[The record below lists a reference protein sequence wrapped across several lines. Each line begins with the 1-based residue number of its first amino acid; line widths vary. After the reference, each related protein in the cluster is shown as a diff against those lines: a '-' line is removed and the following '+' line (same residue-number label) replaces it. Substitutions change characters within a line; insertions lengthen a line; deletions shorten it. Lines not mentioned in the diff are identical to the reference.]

1 MQNSP
6 NQGDPDQDQRKNAG
20 MEESTI
26 EFLRARLLSER
37 SVSKTARQRAD
48 ELAKRV
54 LELEEELK
62 IVSLQRKKAEK
73 AAADV
78 LAILENNGIS
88 EFSDEF
94 DSTSEQD
101 VIHCESKAGHSPEE
115 EDSSVDSRM
124 QRNHTDELSSSEL
137 ESSPLPGR
145 RLSWKGCKDCSHSRE
160 KKYMDSP
167 IRRRNSSVST
177 TSASPRCRVGKSCRQ
192 IRRRETS
199 NEFSCY
205 VNIYIL
211 AAPRFSN
218 MLCGWVVR
226 SATEESQCDNIMLSP
241 QQNGVATFSEGLP
254 SRSDTRAEILR
265 EGAEQDANI
274 CLGTPVSGDIENQ
287 RMVANGSNYLNTRG
301 SGKDMELAL
310 AHQAQLI
317 GQYEEEEK
325 AQREWE
331 EKFREN
337 YSNTPDSC
345 EPGNHSDVTEERDE
359 PKDDAPPDHVGT
371 TALLDQEAKSKVED
385 ICVTKKSSESQP
397 NGFQSP
403 PQVDLGCFQG
413 RKSQPSD
420 VGFPVATGI
429 RNQQPST
436 GNLSVPPSP
445 SYHHRSHLEGP
456 TGSQSPQI
464 VPSESKNEQY
474 ALIPHETPDKLGSV
488 LEALHQA
495 KLSLKHSANNAI
507 PPIGSSSVGN
517 AIEFSVGDR
526 RPEVPTG
533 CPGLFRVPSDFD
545 LEATAKSNFPG
556 SNSRL
561 SLTNHY
567 PDPGNTLTAVD
578 LFTTPFTTPFTVST
592 SSIST
597 GNRNHSVSINPYIE
611 SRSRIPDSP
620 ETWSRFPYYNPLP
633 GPSLGAGLPLSRR
646 YAYTDPNADAAALVS
661 SSTFISP
668 VYPYPDLM
676 PSDERQRLFSSMGAG
691 IPPPNRFSFSNDI
704 IRPNNMSSIAFS
716 FPDVMPRIPS
726 EERSRLF
733 LSSGPGIPSQNR
745 FTLENGHIP
754 SEERSRLFSSRGP
767 GIPSQNRFALEKGHI
782 PSEERSRFSS
792 SGPGIPSQN
801 QFALENDHLRR
812 NMYR

>member
-1 MQNSP
+1 MGSFLMQFHWNM
-6 NQGDPDQDQRKNAG
+6 KNAG
-20 MEESTI
+20 MEESKMTI

-115 EDSSVDSRM
+115 EESSVDSRM

-145 RLSWKGCKDCSHSRE
+145 RLSWKGCKDCLRSRE

-167 IRRRNSSVST
+167 IRRRSSSVST

-192 IRRRETS
+192 IRRRETR
-199 NEFSCY
+199 
-205 VNIYIL
+205 I
-211 AAPRFSN
+211 SN

-226 SATEESQCDNIMLSP
+226 SATEESQSDNIMLSP

-254 SRSDTRAEILR
+254 SRSDTGTEIMR

-274 CLGTPVSGDIENQ
+274 CLGAPVSGDIKNQ
-287 RMVANGSNYLNTRG
+287 RMVANGSDYLNTRG

-337 YSNTPDSC
+337 NSNTPDSC

-359 PKDDAPPDHVGT
+359 PKDDPPPDHVGT
-371 TALLDQEAKSKVED
+371 TTSLDQEAKSKVEN
-385 ICVTKKSSESQP
+385 ICVTKESSESQPNGFQSPHPPDHVGTTASLDQEAKSKVENICVTKESSESQP

-403 PQVDLGCFQG
+403 PQVDLGCFQDQ
-413 RKSQPSD
+413 KSQPSD
-420 VGFPVATGI
+420 VGFPLATGI
-429 RNQQPST
+429 QNQQPST
-436 GNLSVPPSP
+436 GNHSVPPSP

-464 VPSESKNEQY
+464 VPSESKNERY
-474 ALIPHETPDKLGSV
+474 ALILHETPDKLGSV
-488 LEALHQA
+488 LNALHQA

-578 LFTTPFTTPFTVST
+578 RFTTPFTVST

-597 GNRNHSVSINPYIE
+597 GNRNHSVSTNPYIE

-620 ETWSRFPYYNPLP
+620 EPWSRFPYYDPLP
-633 GPSLGAGLPLSRR
+633 GPSLGTGLPSSRR
-646 YAYTDPNADAAALVS
+646 YAYTDPNADASALVS

-676 PSDERQRLFSSMGAG
+676 PRIPSDERQRLFSSMGAG
-691 IPPPNRFSFSNDI
+691 IPPPNCFSFSNDI
-704 IRPNNMSSIAFS
+704 IRPNNMSSSAFSPPAFS

-726 EERSRLF
+726 GERSRLF

-745 FTLENGHIP
+745 FALENDHIA
-754 SEERSRLFSSRGP
+754 SEERSRL
-767 GIPSQNRFALEKGHI
+767 
-782 PSEERSRFSS
+782 FSS

-801 QFALENDHLRR
+801 RFALENDHLRR

>member
-6 NQGDPDQDQRKNAG
+6 NQQDPDQDQRKNAG
-20 MEESTI
+20 VEESKMTI

-115 EDSSVDSRM
+115 EESSVDSRM

-145 RLSWKGCKDCSHSRE
+145 RLSWKGCKDCSRSRE

-192 IRRRETS
+192 IRRRET
-199 NEFSCY
+199 
-205 VNIYIL
+205 
-211 AAPRFSN
+211 
-218 MLCGWVVR
+218 R
-226 SATEESQCDNIMLSP
+226 SATVESQSDNIILSP

-254 SRSDTRAEILR
+254 SRSDTGAEILR

-274 CLGTPVSGDIENQ
+274 CLDAPVSRDIENQ

-331 EKFREN
+331 EKYREN
-337 YSNTPDSC
+337 NSNTPDSC
-345 EPGNHSDVTEERDE
+345 EPGNHSDVTEETDE

-371 TALLDQEAKSKVED
+371 MASVDQEAKSKVEN
-385 ICVTKKSSESQP
+385 ICVTKESSESQP

-403 PQVDLGCFQG
+403 PQVDLGCFQYQ
-413 RKSQPSD
+413 KSQPSD
-420 VGFPVATGI
+420 VGFSVATGI
-429 RNQQPST
+429 QNQQPST
-436 GNLSVPPSP
+436 GNHSVPPSP

-464 VPSESKNEQY
+464 GPSESKNEQY

-556 SNSRL
+556 SNSWL

-567 PDPGNTLTAVD
+567 PNPGNAVTAVD
-578 LFTTPFTTPFTVST
+578 CFTTPFTVST

-597 GNRNHSVSINPYIE
+597 GNRNHSVSTNPYIE
-611 SRSRIPDSP
+611 TRSRIPDSP
-620 ETWSRFPYYNPLP
+620 ETRSRFPYYDPLP
-633 GPSLGAGLPLSRR
+633 GPSLGTGLPLSRR
-646 YAYTDPNADAAALVS
+646 YAYTDPNADAAALCS

-676 PSDERQRLFSSMGAG
+676 PQISSDERRRLFSSMGAG

-704 IRPNNMSSIAFS
+704 IRPNNMSSSAFSSPAFS

-733 LSSGPGIPSQNR
+733 WSSGPGIPSQNR
-745 FTLENGHIP
+745 FALENDHIPSEERSRLFSSGPGIPLQNRFALENDHIP

-767 GIPSQNRFALEKGHI
+767 GIPSQNRFALE
-782 PSEERSRFSS
+782 
-792 SGPGIPSQN
+792 
-801 QFALENDHLRR
+801 NDHLRR
-812 NMYR
+812 NAYR